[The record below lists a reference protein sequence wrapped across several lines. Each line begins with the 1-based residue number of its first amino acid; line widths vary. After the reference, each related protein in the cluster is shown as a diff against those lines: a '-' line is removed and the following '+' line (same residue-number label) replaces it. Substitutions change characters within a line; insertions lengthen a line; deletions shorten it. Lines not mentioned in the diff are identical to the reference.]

1 VSGSLR
7 IVIADDHAIFRKG
20 LREVIDGE
28 EGLSVVAECAD
39 GEATLAAVE
48 KHAPDVLVLDVDM
61 PRMDGFAV
69 VRELRGRGTQ
79 VEIVLLT
86 MHGREDL
93 LRAALELGVHGY
105 VVKDGALLDVVQA
118 IRAVHSG
125 EPFISSSLSAR
136 LLAKPAPAGVAPLPG
151 LDKLT
156 AAERRVLKGIAE
168 LKTSKEIAAELGI
181 HYRTVDN
188 HRTNIAAKLDLSGTH
203 ALTRFAARHRD
214 RLL

>member
-1 VSGSLR
+1 MSGSMK

-20 LREVIDGE
+20 LRDIVEGE
-28 EGLSVVAECAD
+28 EGLVVAAECGD
-39 GEATLAAVE
+39 GEAALAAVE
-48 KHAPDVLVLDVDM
+48 EHAPDVLVLDVDM
-61 PRMDGFAV
+61 PRKDGFAV
-69 VRELRGRGTQ
+69 VKELRDRGAKI
-79 VEIVLLT
+79 EIVLLT

-93 LRAALELGVHGY
+93 VRAALDLGVHGY
-105 VVKDGALLDVVQA
+105 VVKDGALLDIVQA

-136 LLAKPAPAGVAPLPG
+136 LLAKPATSGAAPLPG
-151 LDKLT
+151 LEKLT
-156 AAERRVLKGIAE
+156 AAERRVLRGIAE

-214 RLL
+214 WLL

>member
-1 VSGSLR
+1 MSASMK

-20 LREVIDGE
+20 LRDVIE
-28 EGLSVVAECAD
+28 AQEGLVVAAECGD
-39 GEATLAAVE
+39 GEAALAAVDE
-48 KHAPDVLVLDVDM
+48 HAPDVLVLDVDM
-61 PRMDGFAV
+61 PRKDGFAV
-69 VRELRGRGTQ
+69 VRELRARAAK

-86 MHGREDL
+86 MHGKEDL

-105 VVKDGALLDVVQA
+105 VVKDGAVLDVVQA
-118 IRAVHSG
+118 IRAVHGG

-136 LLAKPAPAGVAPLPG
+136 LLAKPAPPAGTPLPG
-151 LDKLT
+151 LEKLT

-203 ALTRFAARHRD
+203 ALTRFAARYRD
-214 RLL
+214 SLL